1 MLLLWILVVSS
12 SLPYL
17 LLPNAVVFASGPG
30 GVIILSAG
38 VLADY
43 AASQNV
49 VINLIT
55 ILTCTFCY
63 VACYLRIR
71 DPQNG
76 YRVVDR
82 SLFFCAL
89 FSSLPFCAEVV
100 RCLLALATF
109 EVKNGLYEISLE
121 LWYYLAEVLAT
132 SSVWIQLLTN
142 RSVRSILL
150 DRRGPHPQ
158 SYGTALAVI

>member
-1 MLLLWILVVSS
+1 MYMSILWILVVST

-17 LLPNAVVFASGPG
+17 LLPNAVYFASRPG
-30 GVIILSAG
+30 GVIMLSAG
-38 VLADY
+38 ALAEY

-55 ILTCTFCY
+55 IITCTICY

-71 DPQNG
+71 DPQDG

-109 EVKNGLYEISLE
+109 EVKNELYEISIE
-121 LWYYLAEVLAT
+121 LWLVPIMCCSFEKL
-132 SSVWIQLLTN
+132 SK
-142 RSVRSILL
+142 L
-150 DRRGPHPQ
+150 DSFPSQPSQFQTRLPREN
-158 SYGTALAVI
+158 